1 MSRYEMKFIRWKR
14 AALRLRTSDVIV
26 RMSKRERGK
35 YRGLL
40 SGPPGEPEPENQRN
54 QNRTRNTKRGQPAQ
68 TRLLGMFGSLWHQ
81 LRGRRLKYP

>member
-1 MSRYEMKFIRWKR
+1 MSRYEMKLIRRKR
-14 AALRLRTSDVIV
+14 AALGLRTSDVIV